1 MGWTTQQLLDLRN
14 APEHSTNL
22 SLAASIMVDIL
33 NCPFLTCML
42 EIGRREEPSKKRL
55 SQLICVLVIKS
66 LFTKTLDPFSL

>member
-22 SLAASIMVDIL
+22 TLAASIMLDIF

-42 EIGRREEPSKKRL
+42 EIGRREEPSEN
-55 SQLICVLVIKS
+55 IPFFAFCCFYS
-66 LFTKTLDPFSL
+66 L